1 MSNFIFV
8 GSNSDIAKECESSLN
23 NSNIFKIARSN
34 SDFNISDAGNFE
46 EMENAFAKA
55 KETLGKIDGVVN
67 FCGSILLKP
76 AHLTSFADYSSTI
89 NSSLTSAFATVR
101 AVAKNG
107 FSDCSVV
114 LISSA
119 VAMIGVANH
128 EAISAAKAG
137 ILGLAKSA
145 SATYANKNLRF
156 NAVCPSLI
164 ETKLTS
170 KITQSE
176 EALKYSIA
184 LNGLNRIGTA
194 KDVANM
200 ILFLL
205 NPENSFITG
214 SNFTVEG
221 GLCNLKLRR

>member
-1 MSNFIFV
+1 MPNFIFV
-8 GSNSDIAKECESSLN
+8 GSNSDISKECENALAS
-23 NSNIFKIARSN
+23 SNIFKIARSN
-34 SDFNISDAGNFE
+34 SDFNITDAGNFE
-46 EMENAFAKA
+46 EMEKAFATA
-55 KETLGKIDGVVN
+55 KEKLDVIDGVVN
-67 FCGSILLKP
+67 FCGSLLLKP
-76 AHLTSFADYSSTI
+76 AHLTSFEEYSSVI

-107 FSDCSVV
+107 FSNCSTV

-119 VAMIGVANH
+119 VAIIGVANH

-156 NAVCPSLI
+156 NAILPSLI
-164 ETKLTS
+164 ETKLTK
-170 KITQSE
+170 KITQNE
-176 EALKYSIA
+176 ESVKYSIA

-200 ILFLL
+200 IVFLL

-214 SNFTVEG
+214 SSFTVEG
-221 GLCNLKLRR
+221 GLCNTKLRK